1 MGLQRNYQKPPV
13 VEALCEIYFRGSMWD
28 DTIPGIFYE
37 KVKQAFP
44 KKQQREVQQ
53 AQITL
58 ERETATA
65 GVQRLPSWIQFVSE
79 RGDRVI
85 QIAENLLVVNQ
96 LRPYHHFSEW
106 ELVVY
111 NALELY
117 KEIAEPQKV
126 DRCGIRYINRIEI
139 PGTQVAME
147 DYFMIYPQLP
157 ESLEKT
163 HGPFLVRVEIP
174 QTEQAHVVLI
184 TFGTSTPRQSMDK
197 KQVFLLDLYDIFTPD
212 TSSDGIELR
221 REIQRAHDNVVMAFE
236 DSITDQLRK
245 LFNQEV
251 QK

>member
-13 VEALCEIYFRGSMWD
+13 IEALCEIYFRDSTWD

-37 KVKQAFP
+37 KVKQEFP
-44 KKQQREVQQ
+44 KKQQREVRQ

-85 QIAENLLVVNQ
+85 QVAENLLVVNQ
-96 LRPYHHFSEW
+96 LRPYQHFAEW
-106 ELVVY
+106 ELVVR
-111 NALELY
+111 NALKIY
-117 KEIAEPQKV
+117 KEIAVPQKV

-157 ESLEKT
+157 ESLGNT
-163 HGPFLVRVEIP
+163 HGPFFVRVEIP

-184 TFGTSTPRQSMDK
+184 TFGTTTPRQSMDK
-197 KQVFLLDLYDIFTPD
+197 KQVFFLDLYDIFTPD
-212 TSSDGIELR
+212 TSSNGIELR

>member
-157 ESLEKT
+157 ESLGKT